1 MKMEQREWSET
12 SAYKNSDAGELPR
25 AQNILY
31 YIILYITL
39 HYINY
44 IILYLCTD
52 IVVYW
57 RYTIHYTIH
66 YCTTGWPVSK
76 SKSRLLLVIFWHSA
90 QNLFLSYLSRAA
102 TVLYLYLYL
111 YLLCRKG
118 TKLKFPQGAENVWA
132 ENRKELEGWKRPRF
146 WEASWFVLG
155 DLLGAASIHWRHE
168 LEIVKWN
175 YTHTCEYNIKIV
187 KKVKCTI
194 VQALRLC
201 TGRTAH
207 RGCRDIAL
215 LYRHWG
221 SVQDV
226 RPIGGVEV

>member
-57 RYTIHYTIH
+57 QYTIHYTIH

-90 QNLFLSYLSRAA
+90 QNLFLSYLSRAV

-175 YTHTCEYNIKIV
+175 YTHMWV
-187 KKVKCTI
+187 
-194 VQALRLC
+194 
-201 TGRTAH
+201 
-207 RGCRDIAL
+207 
-215 LYRHWG
+215 
-221 SVQDV
+221 
-226 RPIGGVEV
+226 